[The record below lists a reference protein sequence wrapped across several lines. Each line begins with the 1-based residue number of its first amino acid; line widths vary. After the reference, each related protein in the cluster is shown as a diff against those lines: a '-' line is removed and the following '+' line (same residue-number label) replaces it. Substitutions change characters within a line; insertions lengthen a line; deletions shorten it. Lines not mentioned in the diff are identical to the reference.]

1 MAILITGGAGFIGFN
16 LAERLLEAEKEVVIF
31 DINVNKVKDKAE
43 GIILV
48 KGDVSK
54 GKALDAVCEKYEFTT
69 IFHLAAILPPLTEEE
84 PFKAFKTNVEG
95 TLNVLDAARKYN
107 IETIIY
113 PSSATVFGPDRT
125 PPFTEE
131 DLLDPWTI
139 YSSFKLCTEIMG
151 SIYSKKYDINFR
163 AVRFP
168 VVVGPGRDP
177 FLGITRYPAQMVE
190 EAVKGKPYVAEVLP
204 ETKIPIVFI
213 DDAVQIL
220 INLWRS
226 KDLDFEIV
234 NVDGLWVTAQEI
246 ADGIKKI
253 IPSAEI
259 VFKPVENVHIQQ
271 VLSGVQKQKDEAKYG
286 LKGKRLL
293 DEILQEYI
301 SRSSEE
307 K

>member
-1 MAILITGGAGFIGFN
+1 MAILITGGAGFIGFS

-43 GIILV
+43 GIILE
-48 KGDVSK
+48 KGDISK
-54 GKALDAVCEKYEFTT
+54 AKALNAICEKYKFTV

-84 PFKAFKTNVEG
+84 PYKAFKTNVEG
-95 TLNVLDAARKYN
+95 TINVLDAARKHN
-107 IETIIY
+107 IKTIIY

-151 SIYSKKYDINFR
+151 SIYSKRFGINFR

-177 FLGITRYPAQMVE
+177 FLGITRYPTQMVE

-226 KDLDFEIV
+226 KDLHFEIV

-259 VFKPVENVHIQQ
+259 VFKPVENVHIQK

>member
-95 TLNVLDAARKYN
+95 TLNVLDAARRYN

>member
-43 GIILV
+43 GIILE

-54 GKALDAVCEKYEFTT
+54 GKDLDAVCEKYEFTT

-84 PFKAFKTNVEG
+84 PFKAFKTNIEG
-95 TLNVLDAARKYN
+95 TINVLDAARKYN

-113 PSSATVFGPDRT
+113 PSSATVFGPDRK

-168 VVVGPGRDP
+168 VVVGPRRDP
-177 FLGITRYPAQMVE
+177 FLGITRYPTQMVE

-226 KDLDFEIV
+226 KDLHFDIV

-259 VFKPVENVHIQQ
+259 VFKPIENVHIQH
-271 VLSGVQKQKDEAKYG
+271 VLTGVQKHKDEAKYG